1 MAREGDEWRSPIFD
15 LGTAKPT
22 PIPEPKKI
30 TRKSPH
36 QHSHSTINERA
47 KTATSSSSG
56 KPQASSR
63 RFSDPGRVP
72 QDAGLGSAVGATSAA
87 AGFTSLNSGGYES
100 TSRSTGN
107 SASDIPEDS
116 LNTPGSKG
124 YQPNMSTAVDSMRTA
139 AEKKEFEGTHVG
151 NYNVTGSQLH
161 QDSIS
166 TPYSGAKDI
175 DIASQDPSRQVC

>member
-1 MAREGDEWRSPIFD
+1 M
-15 LGTAKPT
+15 L
-22 PIPEPKKI
+22 
-30 TRKSPH
+30 
-36 QHSHSTINERA
+36 QSTSAQKLRLPRVLAE
-47 KTATSSSSG
+47 
-56 KPQASSR
+56 PQASSR

-87 AGFTSLNSGGYES
+87 AGYTSLNSGGYES

-139 AEKKEFEGTHVG
+139 AEKKNLRALMLEITTLLDLSYTKTLSRRRIQVRKILTSRPKILLVKSVSF
-151 NYNVTGSQLH
+151 Q
-161 QDSIS
+161 QD
-166 TPYSGAKDI
+166 YS
-175 DIASQDPSRQVC
+175 